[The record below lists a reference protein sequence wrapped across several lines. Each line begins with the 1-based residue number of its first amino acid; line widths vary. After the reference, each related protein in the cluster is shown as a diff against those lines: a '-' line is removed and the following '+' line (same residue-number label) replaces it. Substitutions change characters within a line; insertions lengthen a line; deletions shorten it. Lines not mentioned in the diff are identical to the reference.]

1 MRFSGKITKKEGSSC
16 PFSLKSRRK
25 RDLFSPFLLCPSPF
39 FRRCLLPFFHFFTFC
54 RESDKI
60 HPCLG
65 GIIRE
70 KMRLPKGGALER
82 MIKSTMLCEQCKKR
96 TATVF
101 YNEKLNGRS
110 RSLSLCGECA
120 SKLRESGEIRDVTS
134 MIGSFADPFSALQD
148 ERFGDFFGLRILR
161 AKEEKILCPSCGR
174 ALAAILNDGKV
185 GCAEC
190 YSAFSGGAFPS
201 APIPARRSDAPR
213 KDPLEIACQKGAH
226 RAAFAFARGT
236 AKGDHGGKI

>member
-1 MRFSGKITKKEGSSC
+1 
-16 PFSLKSRRK
+16 
-25 RDLFSPFLLCPSPF
+25 
-39 FRRCLLPFFHFFTFC
+39 
-54 RESDKI
+54 
-60 HPCLG
+60 
-65 GIIRE
+65 
-70 KMRLPKGGALER
+70 MRLPKGGALER

-190 YSAFSGGAFPS
+190 YSAFSGELSPLLRSLHGGATHRGRIPS
-201 APIPARRSDAPR
+201 RLLARRARIEQLSRLREELQKAITEEKFEEAARLRDEIR
-213 KDPLEIACQKGAH
+213 ILEEQKEGN
-226 RAAFAFARGT
+226 GN
-236 AKGDHGGKI
+236 GLV

>member
-1 MRFSGKITKKEGSSC
+1 
-16 PFSLKSRRK
+16 
-25 RDLFSPFLLCPSPF
+25 
-39 FRRCLLPFFHFFTFC
+39 
-54 RESDKI
+54 
-60 HPCLG
+60 
-65 GIIRE
+65 
-70 KMRLPKGGALER
+70 
-82 MIKSTMLCEQCKKR
+82 MLCEQCKKR

-161 AKEEKILCPSCGR
+161 AKEEKILCPCCGR
-174 ALAAILNDGKV
+174 ALAAILADGKV

-190 YSAFSGGAFPS
+190 YSCFSEELSPLLRSLHGGAAHRGRIPS
-201 APIPARRSDAPR
+201 RLLARRARIEQLSRLREELQKAIREEKFEEAARLRDEIR
-213 KDPLEIACQKGAH
+213 ILEEQKEGN
-226 RAAFAFARGT
+226 GN
-236 AKGDHGGKI
+236 GLV